1 MTQQAIQEANVGE
14 KIIHNRYEL
23 DDLPRE
29 GGFAYVYRAFDT
41 KILRNVAL
49 KRLKP
54 ERTGDTK
61 WLEHFRNEGRLL
73 ASIPPHPNVVQ
84 VFDVDSD
91 PLNGIDYFTM
101 EWVEGQSLNEW
112 RLRQPVHD
120 MTLLLNIAIGICR
133 GLEAIHE
140 ANLVHGDI
148 TMGNILLANQPG
160 QITPKLT
167 DFGLSWNAD
176 DDHPNLLGGTR
187 RYLAPEQL
195 NGSRWNHRADIY
207 SLGAVLF
214 FLFSGEHYLS
224 SVQSAENQDL
234 SFELLKNAICNEL
247 PRTLQSVLGT
257 ANSNLNELLLRLL
270 EKEPEDRPQTIAEVR
285 SYLQEIET
293 EYQKRNQ
300 RSLHLL
306 SATKSELIPQQDLPS
321 EVKLGLYF
329 PQAAL
334 QAAYDRLNDVL
345 SQYKSIPERVWQ
357 DSGQLTWQI
366 FEQGKDYDFY
376 IYNNGDGRNPGEL
389 SCRLVLAVDTGNEA
403 NAKLCEKLIDLQ
415 DDARREKTLVI
426 ECIRRPDR
434 PRLLV
439 RNISLKSI
447 ETGTRNIATIA
458 LRVQF
463 DESVPYS
470 GLPTNLLAE
479 IKKLPTNI
487 EPDPEVRKRLEHWK
501 AYLNVW
507 EKLVRQKT
515 YEVEYS
521 SWRPDQGQTGEISR
535 VWFYLRNDVE
545 AIWEKIH
552 SSRSNPIHLRESEE
566 QPENFDEWK
575 WEDEEPVYIEMGFIK
590 RVSDRDNRYAILV
603 ELDEKILARYIDQS
617 GALDIPRQGYLA
629 YKAVGDLIQIKNQR
643 RAFEDLETGKAAN
656 PRLGQFIFDAGQAVY
671 PEHERVVLRSDEF
684 LLQTLNDNQR
694 VAVEGALTAPDMYL
708 IWGPPGTGKTTVIAE
723 LCYQFARRGE
733 RVLIASQ
740 ANLAVDNA
748 LSKLVHHPSIVAL
761 RVGKEGR
768 IEEEGQPF
776 TEKQV
781 VSTWFERTAKDA
793 EQRLL
798 RIDEY
803 IDRFAAFVE
812 ADYVR
817 LEHYLKEVG
826 KYQEEIPQLQAAH
839 NQAAARLTE
848 GRESYQTQIQRR
860 DAVEDV
866 LSLVKD
872 SREYVKIGRLPDTE
886 LWRRWRSIV
895 VDLIANPVYQDY
907 LANLATALNSV
918 EETQPTLSN
927 EIINRI
933 LKRDDRAMLRGIQE
947 GRQEA
952 GLNRHRVTAVLFL
965 GEHLRDVVSQQE
977 IELRPL
983 EIKLRTLRE
992 KFLEHQQ
999 IDSRLRLIEDFTQS
1013 RQLLQLVYDL
1023 HPTIR
1028 ELLQTYQLYL
1038 AENEQ
1043 IQFQSSALHELENK
1057 ISTVGNKIEVLQ
1069 RKIDLQSHVANL
1081 QTQLR
1086 EHLEALTE
1094 EAPHLQQAKE
1104 RVTSLSQQ
1112 VQGRSLIVRQIEM
1125 SVLEQ
1130 EQIVHEC
1137 RAALTSLDS
1146 LLPWITAWLHSPQSA
1161 PATDLPEVI
1170 VEVLTQEREELTIP
1184 AVNPLIEVLERIRS
1198 VVRKAVTQYL
1208 SVIPSTY
1215 HRTSVDPYLA
1225 KSMLAKSM
1233 RQQLSALF
1241 VKQKTATTD
1250 VWLPQNRATVIQDVE
1265 QILEGYVSK
1274 AVKLK
1279 NSPPHGQK
1287 DWSIVTSE
1295 FDLVKGFGVFINK
1308 QIEIQKSQKNIG
1320 RSSDVSGELDHQ
1332 RVKHVIKTV
1341 ILREEEKLRQRKLDV
1356 QTAEHEA
1363 QAVHARYQPA
1373 QELLRQFVASAL
1385 GHLNVMQPVCAEIDS
1400 LLDDVFFR
1408 EPLALIVEADEKT
1421 DFASIAAQI
1430 EVANRSLTDFF
1441 RSCADKLAGERT
1453 DYSRLHEQQKALE
1466 LSIAEHEQ
1474 AVLDLLVRIKPP
1486 IATVT
1491 AIQEK
1496 LSAWNSAEH
1505 ISTLSDVVSSLL
1517 VDIDRR
1523 ASVNQD
1529 EIVAV
1534 NTETLSHQENLVRG
1548 LLTKLREATRKSKL
1562 AAADIGFYAN
1572 QWRTDQVK
1580 CQTDITEDI
1589 NIALR
1594 QVEELGF
1601 DTHSLKSEIDEKNL
1615 HNWEQLHRRVERTI
1629 KKGPELAISLDTTR
1643 LLDLFGVAVRQA
1655 ETDIHQQISDLIVAN
1670 ERAEKDVERTT
1681 DDLNRYQH
1689 RFNDEHDWW
1698 EEVFAAIPR
1707 RLRESLGNPV
1717 DIHTSHFI
1725 REVLD
1730 HLESSDWKS
1739 EVKRQEALLKPAKAM
1754 LLDWTQRLKE
1764 RTPRDIASLKEL
1776 YVENANVVGVTC
1788 GQVNRVYSLM
1798 RKRRDLR
1805 PFDAVIIDEV
1815 SKATPPELLM
1825 PMLKGKKIIL
1835 VGDHKQL
1842 PPMIEA
1848 KTVDEI
1854 AEEQGI
1860 SSSDVSHLKRS
1871 LFESLYNFAPQVLK
1885 GMLTE
1890 QYRMRQPIM
1899 YAINQFYGDM
1909 LTGGHDREHGL
1920 ALPKIDPATSI
1931 VWINTPRD
1939 ENFFEKKE
1947 GFTYSNPSEIEI
1959 IERLLQQMN
1968 KAWLPHYIE
1977 GNPTSRKEVGLITFY
1992 MAQLAEFRDRILNKD
2007 RYPAL
2012 NLRIGTVDRFQGMER
2027 QVVIVSLVRN
2037 NPQGTIGFAREP
2049 ERINVAFSRA
2059 QELLVIVGCKSLFT
2073 QQARKAGDATESYS
2087 KVAYVVEHEGRTVD
2101 VSEFQQNR

>member
-1 MTQQAIQEANVGE
+1 MTQQPLHESIATESV
-14 KIIHNRYEL
+14 IHNRYEL
-23 DDLPRE
+23 DEVPRE

-41 KILRNVAL
+41 KLLRNVAL

-54 ERTGDTK
+54 ERTVDTK

-84 VFDVDSD
+84 VFDVDTD

-112 RLRQPVHD
+112 RLRQPVYD

-148 TMGNILLANQPG
+148 TMGNILLANQSG

-176 DDHPNLLGGTR
+176 DGHPNFLGGTR

-234 SFELLKNAICNEL
+234 SFELLKNAICNES
-247 PRTLQSVLGT
+247 PRTLQTVLGT

-270 EKEPEDRPQTIAEVR
+270 EKKPEDRPQTIAEVR
-285 SYLQEIET
+285 SYLQEIEA
-293 EYQKRNQ
+293 EYQKRSM
-300 RSLHLL
+300 RLL
-306 SATKSELIPQQDLPS
+306 QVQSATRSEMIVSADTARQID
-321 EVKLGLYF
+321 VALYITKG
-329 PQAAL
+329 AAN
-334 QAAYDRLNDVL
+334 AARDRLKPEFI
-345 SQYKSIPERVWQ
+345 SYGAKSPWRWDIDEE
-357 DSGQLTWQI
+357 LAEEI
-366 FEQGKDYDFY
+366 FGINVEYDCY
-376 IYNNGDGRNPGEL
+376 IYNDGTGREAGQHNI
-389 SCRLVLAVDTGNEA
+389 RLFVATDTANENNLLMLDVLDAT
-403 NAKLCEKLIDLQ
+403 LILDC
-415 DDARREKTLVI
+415 VH
-426 ECIRRPDR
+426 RPSNSS
-434 PRLLV
+434 LLV
-439 RNISLKSI
+439 RNISKASR
-447 ETGTRNIATIA
+447 ETGQRNLSCIPIKVTFINETKI
-458 LRVQF
+458 RG
-463 DESVPYS
+463 VPYD
-470 GLPTNLLAE
+470 LPPDLLAAVKDLSQG
-479 IKKLPTNI
+479 IQA
-487 EPDPEVRKRLEHWK
+487 DPKVRERLEHWK

-507 EKLVRQKT
+507 EKLVLQKT
-515 YEVEYS
+515 YEVEYI
-521 SWRPDQGQTGEISR
+521 SWRPDPGPAGEFTR
-535 VWFYLRNDVE
+535 VWFYLKNDVE
-545 AIWEKIH
+545 EIWETIR
-552 SSRSNPIHLRESEE
+552 SSRNNPIHFRESEE
-566 QPENFDEWK
+566 QSENLDDGQ
-575 WEDEEPVYIEMGFIK
+575 WEEEEPIYIEMGFIK
-590 RVSDRDNRYAILV
+590 RVSDRDKRYAILV
-603 ELDEKILARYIDQS
+603 ELDEKILARYVDQS

-629 YKAVGDLIQIKNQR
+629 YRAVGDLIQIKKQR
-643 RAFEDLETGKAAN
+643 RAFEDLEQGKAAN

-671 PEHERVVLRSDEF
+671 PEHERVVLRPDEF

-694 VAVEGALTAPDMYL
+694 AAVEGALTAPDMYL

-761 RVGKEGR
+761 RVGNEGR

-798 RIDEY
+798 HVDEFF
-803 IDRFAAFVE
+803 DRFAAFVE
-812 ADYVR
+812 ADFVR
-817 LEHYLKEVG
+817 LEHYLKMIGE
-826 KYQEEIPQLQAAH
+826 YQEVIPQLQAAH
-839 NQAAARLTE
+839 NQAALRLAE

-866 LSLVKD
+866 LSLIENTQ
-872 SREYVKIGRLPDTE
+872 EYLKKGRLSDTE

-895 VDLIANPVYQDY
+895 VDLIASSAYQNY
-907 LANLATALNSV
+907 LANLATALSSV
-918 EETQPTLSN
+918 EVTQPALSN

-933 LKRDDRAMLRGIQE
+933 LQRDDRAMLRAIQE
-947 GRQEA
+947 GRLDA
-952 GLNRHRVTAVLFL
+952 GLNRHRVTAILFL
-965 GEHLRDVVSQQE
+965 GEQLRDVVSKQE
-977 IELRPL
+977 TELRPL

-992 KFLEHQQ
+992 KFLEYQQ
-999 IDSRLRLIEDFTQS
+999 IDSRLRLIEDFTKS

-1023 HPTIR
+1023 HPIIR

-1043 IQFQSSALHELENK
+1043 FQFQSGALHELENK
-1057 ISTVGNKIEVLQ
+1057 LSAVGSTIETLQ
-1069 RKIDLQSHVANL
+1069 RNINLQPQVADL
-1081 QTQLR
+1081 QTQLW

-1094 EAPHLQQAKE
+1094 EVPHLQQARE
-1104 RVTSLSQQ
+1104 RTTSLSHQ

-1130 EQIVHEC
+1130 EQIVQEC
-1137 RAALTSLDS
+1137 RATLTSLDS
-1146 LLPWITAWLHSPQSA
+1146 LLPWIAGWLNSPQSA
-1161 PATDLPEVI
+1161 RAIQLPEVI
-1170 VEVLTQEREELTIP
+1170 IAALTEKREELTTP
-1184 AVNPLIEVLERIRS
+1184 AVNPLIEVLEHIRF
-1198 VVRKAVTQYL
+1198 VVSKAVTQYQ

-1215 HRTSVDPYLA
+1215 QQTAVDNDLA
-1225 KSMLAKSM
+1225 KTLRL
-1233 RQQLSALF
+1233 RQDLITLF
-1241 VKQKTATTD
+1241 VKQKVGASD
-1250 VWLPQNRATVIQDVE
+1250 VWLPKNPTTVVQDSE
-1265 QILEGYVSK
+1265 RILADHVAK

-1279 NSPPHGQK
+1279 NSLRLGQK
-1287 DWSIVTSE
+1287 DWSIIATE
-1295 FDLVKGFGVFINK
+1295 FELVRRFGGFINK
-1308 QIEIQKSQKNIG
+1308 QIEIQESQTKIG
-1320 RSSDVSGELDHQ
+1320 RLSDNSGKLDRE
-1332 RVKHVIKTV
+1332 RVVQVIQTV
-1341 ILREEEKLRQRKLDV
+1341 ITKEEERLRQRKLDV
-1356 QTAEHEA
+1356 QRATEREA
-1363 QAVHARYQPA
+1363 QTVHSRIEPA
-1373 QELLRQFVASAL
+1373 QELLRQFVESAL
-1385 GHLNVMQPVCAEIDS
+1385 AHLNVMQPVCAQIDN
-1400 LLDDVFFR
+1400 LLDEAFFR

-1421 DFASIAAQI
+1421 DFARIAALI

-1441 RSCADKLAGERT
+1441 RSCADKLAGERK
-1453 DYSRLHEQQKALE
+1453 DYSRLHEQQKTLE
-1466 LSIAEHEQ
+1466 SSIAEHER
-1474 AVLDLLVRIKPP
+1474 AVSALAERIKPTF
-1486 IATVT
+1486 ASVT
-1491 AIQEK
+1491 AIQK
-1496 LSAWNSAEH
+1496 QLSDWNSAEH
-1505 ISTLSDVVSSLL
+1505 ISTLSAVVGSLL
-1517 VDIDRR
+1517 DDISSQS
-1523 ASVNQD
+1523 SVNQN
-1529 EIVAV
+1529 EFAATY
-1534 NTETLSHQENLVRG
+1534 TETLTHHENLVRG
-1548 LLTKLREATRKSKL
+1548 LQTRLKEATSKSKL
-1562 AAADIGFYAN
+1562 AAADIKFYAN
-1572 QWRTDQVK
+1572 QWQTDRVK
-1580 CQTDITEDI
+1580 CQTDIAEDI
-1589 NIALR
+1589 NKVLQ
-1594 QVEELGF
+1594 QVQELGV
-1601 DTHSLKSEIDEKNL
+1601 DTHSLTSEIDDENL
-1615 HNWEQLHRRVERTI
+1615 RNWEHLHEWIEETI
-1629 KKGPELAISLDTTR
+1629 KQSLALTISLDTTR
-1643 LLDLFGVAVRQA
+1643 LLSLFDHAVRQA
-1655 ETDIHQQISDLIVAN
+1655 ETEIHQQISYLVVAN

-1681 DDLNRYQH
+1681 NELDRYQR

-1698 EEVFAAIPR
+1698 EEVFVALPR
-1707 RLRESLGNPV
+1707 RLRENLGNPI
-1717 DIHTSHFI
+1717 DIHTSDFV
-1725 REVLD
+1725 REVLAQVG
-1730 HLESSDWKS
+1730 SSDWQS
-1739 EVKRQEALLKPAKAM
+1739 EVKRQEALLKPSKAM
-1754 LLDWTQRLKE
+1754 LRDWTQRLEE
-1764 RTPRDIASLKEL
+1764 RTPRDVASLKEL

-1788 GQVNRVYSLM
+1788 GQINKVYSLM
-1798 RKRRDLR
+1798 RNRRDLR

-1815 SKATPPELLM
+1815 SKATPPELLL

-1848 KTVDEI
+1848 QTVDDI

-1909 LTGGHDREHGL
+1909 LTGGHNRKHDL
-1920 ALPKIDPATSI
+1920 ALPQIDPDTSI

-1968 KAWLPHYIE
+1968 KAWQPHYME
-1977 GNPTSRKEVGLITFY
+1977 GNPDSRKEVGLITFY
-1992 MAQLAEFRDRILNKD
+1992 MAQLAEFRDRFLNTD

-2037 NPQGTIGFAREP
+2037 NPQGAIGFAKEP

-2073 QQARKAGDATESYS
+2073 QQAKKAGDATESYS

-2101 VSEFQQNR
+2101 VSEF

>member
-1 MTQQAIQEANVGE
+1 MTEQTFQETNVGD

-23 DDLPRE
+23 GDLPRE

-54 ERTGDTK
+54 ERIGDTK

-84 VFDVDSD
+84 VFDVDTD
-91 PLNGIDYFTM
+91 PLNGVDYFTM

-148 TMGNILLANQPG
+148 TMGNILVANQSG

-176 DDHPNLLGGTR
+176 DGHPNFLGGTR

-234 SFELLKNAICNEL
+234 SFELLKNAICNES

-285 SYLQEIET
+285 SYLQEIEAD
-293 EYQKRNQ
+293 YQKR
-300 RSLHLL
+300 SLRLL
-306 SATKSELIPQQDLPS
+306 QAQSATRSEMIVPADAIRQIDIA
-321 EVKLGLYF
+321 LYITKG
-329 PQAAL
+329 AAN
-334 QAAYDRLNDVL
+334 AAR
-345 SQYKSIPERVWQ
+345 ERVKPTFVNYRGKSSWRW
-357 DSGQLTWQI
+357 DVDEELVEEIFGLNLEYDCYLYNDGAGREAGQHNTRLFVATDTDN
-366 FEQGKDYDFY
+366 E
-376 IYNNGDGRNPGEL
+376 NNLHMLE
-389 SCRLVLAVDTGNEA
+389 VLDAT
-403 NAKLCEKLIDLQ
+403 LILDC
-415 DDARREKTLVI
+415 VH
-426 ECIRRPDR
+426 RPSNSS
-434 PRLLV
+434 LLV
-439 RNISLKSI
+439 RNISKASI
-447 ETGTRNIATIA
+447 QAGQRNASSIPVKVTFVNETKVRSMSYDISPD
-458 LRVQF
+458 L
-463 DESVPYS
+463 
-470 GLPTNLLAE
+470 LTN
-479 IKKLPTNI
+479 IKKLSQGI
-487 EPDPEVRKRLEHWK
+487 QADPEVRKRLEHWK
-501 AYLNVW
+501 AYLNAW
-507 EKLVRQKT
+507 EKLVLQKT

-535 VWFYLRNDVE
+535 VWFYLRNEVE
-545 AIWEKIH
+545 AIWETIR
-552 SSRSNPIHLRESEE
+552 SSRNNPIHFRESEE
-566 QPENFDEWK
+566 QPENFDGWQ

-629 YKAVGDLIQIKNQR
+629 YRAVGDLIQIKKQR
-643 RAFEDLETGKAAN
+643 RAFEDLEQGKAAN

-694 VAVEGALTAPDMYL
+694 AAVEGALTAPDMYL

-723 LCYQFARRGE
+723 LCYQFAHRGE

-748 LSKLVHHPSIVAL
+748 LSKLVHHPNIVAL
-761 RVGKEGR
+761 RIGNDGR

-798 RIDEY
+798 HVDEY
-803 IDRFAAFVE
+803 FDRFAAFVE

-817 LEHYLKEVG
+817 LEHYLKLIGE
-826 KYQEEIPQLQAAH
+826 YQDVIPQLQAAH
-839 NQAAARLTE
+839 NQAAARLAG
-848 GRESYQTQIQRR
+848 GRESYQIQIQRR
-860 DAVEDV
+860 DAVENV
-866 LSLVKD
+866 LSM
-872 SREYVKIGRLPDTE
+872 IGGTEQYLKKSRLPGSE
-886 LWRRWRSIV
+886 LWRQWRSIV
-895 VDLIANPVYQDY
+895 IDLIATSDYQNY
-907 LANLATALNSV
+907 LANLALALTSI
-918 EETQPTLSN
+918 EKTQPTLTN

-933 LKRDDRAMLRGIQE
+933 LQRDDRAMLRSIQE
-947 GRQEA
+947 GRQDA
-952 GLNRHRVTAVLFL
+952 RLNRHRVTAVLFL
-965 GEHLRDVVSQQE
+965 GEQLRDVVSQQE
-977 IELRPL
+977 NELRPL

-992 KFLEHQQ
+992 KLFGYHE
-999 IDSRLRLIEDFTQS
+999 IDSRIRLTEDFAQS
-1013 RQLLQLVYDL
+1013 RQLLQIVYDL
-1023 HPTIR
+1023 HPEIR
-1028 ELLQTYQLYL
+1028 ELLKTYRLYL
-1038 AENEQ
+1038 AEYEQ
-1043 IQFQSSALHELENK
+1043 IKFQSSALHKLENK
-1057 ISTVGNKIEVLQ
+1057 ISAAGSKVEVLQ
-1069 RKIDLQSHVANL
+1069 RKIDLQSHIANL
-1081 QTQLR
+1081 QIQLQ

-1094 EAPHLQQAKE
+1094 EAPHLQQARE
-1104 RVTSLSQQ
+1104 RITSLSQQ
-1112 VQGRSLIVRQIEM
+1112 FQGRSLIVRQIEM
-1125 SVLEQ
+1125 SVVEQ
-1130 EQIVHEC
+1130 EQTLQEC

-1146 LLPWITAWLHSPQSA
+1146 LLPRITAWLHSPQSA
-1161 PATDLPEVI
+1161 PATHLPEVI
-1170 VEVLTQEREELTIP
+1170 VAALTQKREELTAP
-1184 AVNPLIEVLERIRS
+1184 AVNPLTEVLENIRS
-1198 VVRKAVTQYL
+1198 VVSKAVTQYQ

-1215 HRTSVDPYLA
+1215 QQEAVDNDLA
-1225 KSMLAKSM
+1225 KML
-1233 RQQLSALF
+1233 RQELIALF
-1241 VKQKTATTD
+1241 VKQKISTTD
-1250 VWLPQNRATVIQDVE
+1250 VWLPQNPATVIQDLK
-1265 QILEGYVSK
+1265 QILEVYVSK

-1279 NSPPHGQK
+1279 NSLRLGQK
-1287 DWSIVTSE
+1287 DWSTIASE
-1295 FDLVKGFGVFINK
+1295 FDSVRRFGGVINK

-1320 RSSDVSGELDHQ
+1320 RLSDNSEKLDHQ
-1332 RVKHVIKTV
+1332 RVIRVIRTV
-1341 ILREEEKLRQRKLDV
+1341 ITEEEEKLRQRKLDV
-1356 QTAEHEA
+1356 QRAIEREVQTIHSRIE
-1363 QAVHARYQPA
+1363 PA
-1373 QELLRQFVASAL
+1373 QELLRQFVESAL
-1385 GHLNVMQPVCAEIDS
+1385 THLNVMQPVCAEIDN
-1400 LLDDVFFR
+1400 LLTEAFFR
-1408 EPLALIVEADEKT
+1408 EPLELIVGADEKT
-1421 DFASIAAQI
+1421 DFALIAAQI
-1430 EVANRSLTDFF
+1430 DTANRNLTDFF
-1441 RSCADKLAGERT
+1441 VSGTKKMEDERK
-1453 DYSRLHEQQKALE
+1453 SFIQLQEQQKALE
-1466 LSIAEHEQ
+1466 LSIGEHER
-1474 AVLDLLVRIKPP
+1474 AVSDLAERIKPTF
-1486 IATVT
+1486 ASVS
-1491 AIQEK
+1491 AIQEQ
-1496 LSAWNSAEH
+1496 LSDWNSAEH
-1505 ISTLSDVVSSLL
+1505 ISTLRDVVGDLL
-1517 VDIDRR
+1517 VDINSQ

-1529 EIVAV
+1529 EFA
-1534 NTETLSHQENLVRG
+1534 TAYTDTLNYHESLVRG
-1548 LLTKLREATRKSKL
+1548 LQARLKEVTGKSKL
-1562 AAADIGFYAN
+1562 AAADIESSAR
-1572 QWRTDQVK
+1572 QW
-1580 CQTDITEDI
+1580 QTNLLNCKNELAEATQQ
-1589 NIALR
+1589 AL
-1594 QVEELGF
+1594 QQAQDLGIDGSALTSELS
-1601 DTHSLKSEIDEKNL
+1601 DESLR
-1615 HNWEQLHRRVERTI
+1615 NWEQLHQWVEQTI
-1629 KKGPELAISLDTTR
+1629 EQSIELANSLDSSQ
-1643 LLDLFGVAVRQA
+1643 LLHSFQQMVRQA
-1655 ETDIHQQISDLIVAN
+1655 ETEIHQQISDLIVAN
-1670 ERAEKDVERTT
+1670 ERAEKDVERTSN
-1681 DDLNRYQH
+1681 DQNRYQG

-1707 RLRESLGNPV
+1707 HLRETLGNPI
-1717 DIHTSHFI
+1717 DIHTPTFI
-1725 REVLD
+1725 REVLN
-1730 HLESSDWKS
+1730 HVHGSDWQT

-1754 LLDWTQRLKE
+1754 LHDWTQRLQE
-1764 RTPRDIASLKEL
+1764 RIPRDVANLKEL
-1776 YVENANVVGVTC
+1776 YVESANVVGVTC
-1788 GQVNRVYSLM
+1788 GQVNRIYSLM
-1798 RKRRDLR
+1798 RNRRDLR

-1815 SKATPPELLM
+1815 SKATPPELLL

-1848 KTVDEI
+1848 QTVDDI

-1909 LTGGHDREHGL
+1909 LTGGHDRKHGL
-1920 ALPKIDPATSI
+1920 ALPQIDPVTSI

-1968 KAWLPHYIE
+1968 KAWLSHYIE
-1977 GNPTSRKEVGLITFY
+1977 GNPNSRKEVGLITFY
-1992 MAQLAEFRDRILNKD
+1992 MAQLAEFRDRFLHTD

-2037 NPQGTIGFAREP
+2037 NPQGTIGFAKEP

-2073 QQARKAGDATESYS
+2073 QQAKKSGDATEIYS
-2087 KVAYVVEHEGRTVD
+2087 KVAYVVEHKGRTID
-2101 VSEFQQNR
+2101 VSEFEQNR